1 MRSEIDMGPE
11 TIKHQLKKDR
21 YSRARGGTSEFLDI
35 YCSSC
40 NAHIA
45 LYQKDGKGSLIRMY
59 LDRIFEPVELAGLQE
74 KACDKKSTPNL
85 NCPSCESL
93 IATPMIYNP
102 ENRLALRMIKGKF
115 YKKKSDGTYTRS
127 K

>member
-1 MRSEIDMGPE
+1 MRNEIDMGPE
-11 TIKHQLKKDR
+11 TIKHQIKKDR
-21 YSRARGGTSEFLDI
+21 FSRARGGNSEFLNI

-40 NAHIA
+40 NAYIA
-45 LYQKDGKGSLIRMY
+45 LYQKDGSGSLMRMY
-59 LDRIFEPVELAGLQE
+59 LDRIFEPVGLSDLQE

-85 NCPSCESL
+85 TCPSCKSL
-93 IATPMIYNP
+93 IATPMIYTP
-102 ENRLALRMIKGKF
+102 EKRLALRMIKGKF